1 MTLKAC
7 LYARYSTDKQ
17 SENSIDDQ
25 LRAARERVARE
36 GWTITAIHADEGIS
50 GSTPVAL
57 RPGGKALL
65 ADALAKR
72 FDVLVLEGLD
82 RLSREISEAE
92 GIVKR
97 LEHRGLRIIGTADGY
112 DTLARGR
119 KVMRIA
125 RGLVNELYL
134 DDLREKTHRG
144 LAGQFD
150 RGLSAGGRT
159 YGYGSVEAPGGRR
172 MAINEAEAT
181 TVRWIFERF
190 ADGYSTRT
198 IAHELNARGTPSARG
213 GTWAISALHGSSGK
227 GLGMLNNE
235 LYIGRV
241 VWNRRQW
248 LKDPDTGRRR
258 YIERPREEWQTRDA
272 PELRIVTDELWQRVQ
287 TRARSGPAR
296 GTRTGK
302 GAVPKTLFGG
312 LLTCHACGG
321 AIVAVNSQRYGCNNH
336 RDRGNT
342 VCSSSLT
349 ISRAR
354 LDKRL
359 VDELRDELLDSAA
372 LAELQSSVQALLQ
385 QRSRDSSRENAGAL
399 ARLNALEQEIG
410 NLVNALATVGI
421 SPAIAAR
428 LKSAEAERAQLAS
441 VVQASALPDP
451 KLVVDDVTARYRRM
465 VSQLQEVLRDES
477 DRTRTRQ
484 ILTDMLGQVTIGRDL
499 ETGETFAELEDPA
512 ERLLVAAV
520 GESLRLVA
528 GAGFEPTTFGL

>member
-36 GWTITAIHADEGIS
+36 GWPITAIHADEGIS

-92 GIVKR
+92 R

-144 LAGQFD
+144 L
-150 RGLSAGGRT
+150 SAGGRT

-190 ADGYSTRT
+190 ADG
-198 IAHELNARGTPSARG
+198 SAR
-213 GTWAISALHGSSGK
+213 
-227 GLGMLNNE
+227 
-235 LYIGRV
+235 
-241 VWNRRQW
+241 
-248 LKDPDTGRRR
+248 
-258 YIERPREEWQTRDA
+258 A
-272 PELRIVTDELWQRVQ
+272 P
-287 TRARSGPAR
+287 S
-296 GTRTGK
+296 RT
-302 GAVPKTLFGG
+302 
-312 LLTCHACGG
+312 
-321 AIVAVNSQRYGCNNH
+321 S
-336 RDRGNT
+336 
-342 VCSSSLT
+342 
-349 ISRAR
+349 
-354 LDKRL
+354 
-359 VDELRDELLDSAA
+359 
-372 LAELQSSVQALLQ
+372 
-385 QRSRDSSRENAGAL
+385 
-399 ARLNALEQEIG
+399 
-410 NLVNALATVGI
+410 
-421 SPAIAAR
+421 
-428 LKSAEAERAQLAS
+428 
-441 VVQASALPDP
+441 
-451 KLVVDDVTARYRRM
+451 
-465 VSQLQEVLRDES
+465 
-477 DRTRTRQ
+477 
-484 ILTDMLGQVTIGRDL
+484 
-499 ETGETFAELEDPA
+499 
-512 ERLLVAAV
+512 
-520 GESLRLVA
+520 
-528 GAGFEPTTFGL
+528 